1 MNIQSAINAAI
12 EQQDLSESDMIAVMR
27 TIMTGEA
34 TSAQIAGFL
43 VALRIKGETVT
54 EIAAAASVMRELATK
69 VEVSGD
75 HLVDIVGTGGDG
87 ARLFNVSTAST
98 FVAAA
103 AGCQVAKHG
112 NRSVSSS
119 SGAADVLEAA
129 DVRLDINAEQVAR
142 CVEQVGVG
150 FMFAQNHH
158 GAMKYAIG
166 PRKELGTRTLFN
178 VLGPITNPAGVKN
191 QLLGVYSRDLVRP
204 IADVLNA
211 LGSDHVMVV
220 HSADG
225 LDEISIAGETYVAEL
240 KNGEVTEYTVT
251 PTQVGIEI
259 VSIDDL
265 SVADAAESLQ
275 LIKNVLGKTNGQF
288 SAREQAAADIIAI
301 NAGAAIYVA
310 GCATDWQQGVVMA
323 QDIIASGTALEKMK
337 ELADFTALLKVAES

>member
-34 TSAQIAGFL
+34 TSVQIAGFL

-129 DVRLDINAEQVAR
+129 GVRLDINAQQVAH
-142 CVEQVGVG
+142 CIDQVGVG

-158 GAMKYAIG
+158 GAMKHAIG

-225 LDEISIAGETYVAEL
+225 LDEISIAGDTYVAEL
-240 KNGEVTEYTVT
+240 KEGEVTEYTVS
-251 PTQVGIEI
+251 PTQVGIDI
-259 VSIDDL
+259 TAIDDL

-275 LIKNVLGKTNGQF
+275 LIKSVLGKTNGQF

-310 GCATDWQQGVVMA
+310 GCASDWQQGVVVA

-337 ELADFTALLKVAES
+337 ELADFTELLKSAE

>member
-129 DVRLDINAEQVAR
+129 GVRLDINAEQVAH
-142 CVEQVGVG
+142 CIDQVGVG

-158 GAMKYAIG
+158 GAMKHAIG

-225 LDEISIAGETYVAEL
+225 LDEISIAGDTYVAEL
-240 KNGEVTEYTVT
+240 KEGEVTEYTVS
-251 PTQVGIEI
+251 PTQVGIDI
-259 VSIDDL
+259 TAIDDL

-275 LIKNVLGKTNGQF
+275 LIKSVLGKTNGQF

-310 GCATDWQQGVVMA
+310 GCASDWQQGVVMA

-337 ELADFTALLKVAES
+337 ELADFTDLLKSAE

>member
-34 TSAQIAGFL
+34 TPAQIAGFL

-69 VEVSGD
+69 VEVAGD

-129 DVRLDINAEQVAR
+129 DVRLDISAEQVAH

-158 GAMKYAIG
+158 GAMKHAIG

-211 LGSDHVMVV
+211 LGSHHVMVV

-240 KNGEVTEYTVT
+240 KNGEVTEYTVS
-251 PTQVGIEI
+251 PEQVGIEI
-259 VSIDDL
+259 TSIDDL

-275 LIKNVLGKTNGQF
+275 LIKSVLGKTNGQF

-310 GCATDWQQGVVMA
+310 GCAADWQQGVVVA

-337 ELADFTALLKVAES
+337 ELADFTSLLKAAE

>member
-129 DVRLDINAEQVAR
+129 GVRLDINAEQVAH
-142 CVEQVGVG
+142 CIDQVGVG

-158 GAMKYAIG
+158 GAMKHAIG

-225 LDEISIAGETYVAEL
+225 LDEISIAGDTYVAEL
-240 KNGEVTEYTVT
+240 KEGEVTEYTVS
-251 PTQVGIEI
+251 PTQVGIDI
-259 VSIDDL
+259 TAIDDL

-275 LIKNVLGKTNGQF
+275 LIKSVLGKTNGQF
-288 SAREQAAADIIAI
+288 STREQAAADIIAI

-310 GCATDWQQGVVMA
+310 GCASDWQQGVVVA

-337 ELADFTALLKVAES
+337 ELADFTELLKSAE

>member
-142 CVEQVGVG
+142 CVDQVGVG

-240 KNGEVTEYTVT
+240 KNGVVTEYTVS

-259 VSIDDL
+259 ASIDDL

>member
-1 MNIQSAINAAI
+1 MNIQAAINAAI
-12 EQQDLSESDMIAVMR
+12 ESQDLSGEQMVSVMR
-27 TIMTGEA
+27 SIMTGEA
-34 TSAQIAGFL
+34 TPAQIAGFL

-54 EIAAAASVMRELATK
+54 EIAAAAQVMRELATP
-69 VEVSGD
+69 VEASSD

-119 SGAADVLEAA
+119 SGAADLLEAA
-129 DVRLDINAEQVAR
+129 GVRLDISAAQVAR
-142 CVEQVGVG
+142 CIEQVGVG

-158 GAMKYAIG
+158 GAMKHAIG

-178 VLGPITNPAGVKN
+178 VLGPLTNPAGVKN
-191 QLLGVYSRDLVRP
+191 QLLGVYSKDLVRP

-211 LGSDHVMVV
+211 LGSNHVMVV

-225 LDEISIAGETYVAEL
+225 LDEISVAGDTYVAEL
-240 KNGEVTEYTVT
+240 KNGAVSEYTLS
-251 PTQVGIEI
+251 PTQVGVALSAIEP
-259 VSIDDL
+259 L
-265 SVADAAESLQ
+265 SVNDAGDSLQ
-275 LIKNVLGKTNGQF
+275 LIKTVLAKAGADI
-288 SAREQAAADIIAI
+288 SPREQSAADIVAL

-310 GCATDWQQGVVMA
+310 GVAADWQQGVDMA
-323 QDIIASGTALEKMK
+323 QDIIASGLALEKMQ
-337 ELADFTALLKVAES
+337 ELADFTAALKAAE

>member
-1 MNIQSAINAAI
+1 MNIQAAINAAI
-12 EQQDLSESDMIAVMR
+12 ESQDLSGEQMVSVMR
-27 TIMTGEA
+27 SVMTGEA
-34 TSAQIAGFL
+34 TPAQIAGFL

-54 EIAAAASVMRELATK
+54 EIAAAAQVMRELATP
-69 VEVSGD
+69 VEASGD

-119 SGAADVLEAA
+119 SGAADLLEAA
-129 DVRLDINAEQVAR
+129 GVRLDISADQVAR
-142 CVEQVGVG
+142 CIEQVGVG

-158 GAMKYAIG
+158 GAMKHAIG

-178 VLGPITNPAGVKN
+178 VLGPLTNPAGVKN
-191 QLLGVYSRDLVRP
+191 QLLGVYSKDLVRP

-211 LGSDHVMVV
+211 LGSNHVMVV

-225 LDEISIAGETYVAEL
+225 LDEISVAGDTYVAEL
-240 KNGEVTEYTVT
+240 KNGAVSEYTLS
-251 PTQVGIEI
+251 PTQVGVALSAIEP
-259 VSIDDL
+259 L
-265 SVADAAESLQ
+265 SVNDAGDSLQ
-275 LIKNVLGKTNGQF
+275 LIKTVLAKAGADI
-288 SAREQAAADIIAI
+288 SPREQSAADIVAL

-310 GCATDWQQGVVMA
+310 GVAADWRQGVDMA
-323 QDIIASGTALEKMK
+323 QDIIASGLALEKMQ
-337 ELADFTALLKVAES
+337 ELADFTTALKAAE

>member
-1 MNIQSAINAAI
+1 MNIQLAINAAI

-34 TSAQIAGFL
+34 TPAQIAGFL

-129 DVRLDINAEQVAR
+129 AVRLDINAEQVAR
-142 CVEQVGVG
+142 CIDQVGVG

-225 LDEISIAGETYVAEL
+225 LDEISIAGDTYVAEL
-240 KNGEVTEYTVT
+240 KNGVVTEYTVS
-251 PTQVGIEI
+251 PRQVGIEI
-259 VSIDDL
+259 TSIDDL

-275 LIKNVLGKTNGQF
+275 LIKSVLGKTNGQF

-310 GCATDWQQGVVMA
+310 GCASDWQQGVVVA

-337 ELADFTALLKVAES
+337 ELADFTELLKTAE

>member
-1 MNIQSAINAAI
+1 MNIQLAINAAI

-34 TSAQIAGFL
+34 TPAQIAGFL

-129 DVRLDINAEQVAR
+129 AVRLDINAEQVAR
-142 CVEQVGVG
+142 CIDQVGVG

-204 IADVLNA
+204 IADVLSA

-225 LDEISIAGETYVAEL
+225 LDEISIAGDTYVAEL
-240 KNGEVTEYTVT
+240 KNGVVTEYTVS

-259 VSIDDL
+259 TSIDDL

-275 LIKNVLGKTNGQF
+275 LIKSVLGKTNGQF

-310 GCATDWQQGVVMA
+310 GCASDWQQGVVVA

-337 ELADFTALLKVAES
+337 ELADFTELLKTAE

>member
-12 EQQDLSESDMIAVMR
+12 DQQDLSESDMVAVMR
-27 TIMTGEA
+27 SIMTGEA
-34 TSAQIAGFL
+34 TAAQIAGFL

-54 EIAAAASVMRELATK
+54 EIAAAATVMRELATK

-129 DVRLDINAEQVAR
+129 DVRLDMNAAQVAH
-142 CVEQVGVG
+142 CVENVGVG

-225 LDEISIAGETYVAEL
+225 LDEISIATETYVAEL
-240 KNGEVTEYTVT
+240 KKGVVSEYTIS
-251 PTQVGIEI
+251 PEQVGM
-259 VSIDDL
+259 SITAIDSL

-275 LIKNVLGKTNGQF
+275 LIKSVLGKTNGEF

-310 GCATDWQQGVVMA
+310 GCASDWQQGVVIA
-323 QDIIASGTALEKMK
+323 QDMIASGMALEKMK
-337 ELADFTALLKVAES
+337 ELADFTAALKAAE

>member
-129 DVRLDINAEQVAR
+129 GVRLDINAQQVAH
-142 CVEQVGVG
+142 CIDQVGVG

-158 GAMKYAIG
+158 GAMKHAIG

-225 LDEISIAGETYVAEL
+225 LDEISIAGDTYVAEL
-240 KNGEVTEYTVT
+240 KDGVVTEYTVS
-251 PTQVGIEI
+251 PTQVGIDI
-259 VSIDDL
+259 TAIDDL

-275 LIKNVLGKTNGQF
+275 LIKSVLGKTNGQF

-310 GCATDWQQGVVMA
+310 GCASDWQQGVVVA

-337 ELADFTALLKVAES
+337 ELADFTELLKSAE

>member
-34 TSAQIAGFL
+34 TPAQIAGFL
-43 VALRIKGETVT
+43 VALRMKGETVT

-69 VEVSGD
+69 VDVSGE

-129 DVRLDINAEQVAR
+129 DVRLDISAEQVAH

-158 GAMKYAIG
+158 GAMKHAIG

-211 LGSDHVMVV
+211 LGSHHVMVV

-240 KNGEVTEYTVT
+240 KNGEVTEYTVS
-251 PTQVGIEI
+251 PAQVGIEI
-259 VSIDDL
+259 TAIDNL

-275 LIKNVLGKTNGQF
+275 LIKSVLGKTNGQF

-310 GCATDWQQGVVMA
+310 GCAADWQQGVVVA

>member
-240 KNGEVTEYTVT
+240 KNGVVTEFTVS

-259 VSIDDL
+259 ASIDDL

>member
-1 MNIQSAINAAI
+1 
-12 EQQDLSESDMIAVMR
+12 
-27 TIMTGEA
+27 
-34 TSAQIAGFL
+34 
-43 VALRIKGETVT
+43 
-54 EIAAAASVMRELATK
+54 
-69 VEVSGD
+69 
-75 HLVDIVGTGGDG
+75 
-87 ARLFNVSTAST
+87 
-98 FVAAA
+98 
-103 AGCQVAKHG
+103 
-112 NRSVSSS
+112 
-119 SGAADVLEAA
+119 
-129 DVRLDINAEQVAR
+129 
-142 CVEQVGVG
+142 VGVG

-204 IADVLNA
+204 IADVLSA

-225 LDEISIAGETYVAEL
+225 LDEISIAGDTYVAEL
-240 KNGEVTEYTVT
+240 KNGVVTEYTVS

-259 VSIDDL
+259 TSIDDL

-275 LIKNVLGKTNGQF
+275 LIKSVLGKTNGQF

-310 GCATDWQQGVVMA
+310 GCASDWQQGVVVA

-337 ELADFTALLKVAES
+337 ELADFTELLKTAE

>member
-1 MNIQSAINAAI
+1 MNIQLAINAAI

-34 TSAQIAGFL
+34 TPAQIAGFL

-129 DVRLDINAEQVAR
+129 AVRLDINAEQVAR
-142 CVEQVGVG
+142 CIDQVGVG

-225 LDEISIAGETYVAEL
+225 LDEISIAGDTYVAEL
-240 KNGEVTEYTVT
+240 KNGVVTEYTVS
-251 PTQVGIEI
+251 PAQVGIEI
-259 VSIDDL
+259 TSIDDL

-275 LIKNVLGKTNGQF
+275 LIKSVLGKTNGQF

-310 GCATDWQQGVVMA
+310 GCASDWQQGVVVA

-337 ELADFTALLKVAES
+337 ELADFTELLKTAE

>member
-1 MNIQSAINAAI
+1 MNIQLAINAAI

-34 TSAQIAGFL
+34 TPAQIAGFL

-129 DVRLDINAEQVAR
+129 AVRLDINAEQVAR
-142 CVEQVGVG
+142 CIDQVGVG

-225 LDEISIAGETYVAEL
+225 LDEISIAGDTYVAEL
-240 KNGEVTEYTVT
+240 KNGVVTEYTVS

-259 VSIDDL
+259 TSIDDL

-275 LIKNVLGKTNGQF
+275 LIKSVLGKTNGQF

-310 GCATDWQQGVVMA
+310 GCASDWQQGVVVA

-337 ELADFTALLKVAES
+337 ELADFTELLKTAE

>member
-129 DVRLDINAEQVAR
+129 GVRLDVNAEQVAH
-142 CVEQVGVG
+142 CIDQVGVG

-158 GAMKYAIG
+158 GAMKHAIG

-225 LDEISIAGETYVAEL
+225 LDEISIAGDTYVAEL
-240 KNGEVTEYTVT
+240 KDGVVTEYTVS
-251 PTQVGIEI
+251 PSQVGIDI
-259 VSIDDL
+259 TSIDDL

-275 LIKNVLGKTNGQF
+275 LIKSVLGKTNGQF

-310 GCATDWQQGVVMA
+310 GCASDWQQGVVMA

-337 ELADFTALLKVAES
+337 ELSDFTELLKSAE

>member
-34 TSAQIAGFL
+34 TPAQIAGFL
-43 VALRIKGETVT
+43 VALRMKGETVT

-69 VEVSGD
+69 VDVSGE

-129 DVRLDINAEQVAR
+129 DVRLDISAEQVAH

-158 GAMKYAIG
+158 GAMKHAIG

-211 LGSDHVMVV
+211 LGSHHVMVV

-240 KNGEVTEYTVT
+240 KNGEVTEYTVS
-251 PTQVGIEI
+251 PAQVGIETT
-259 VSIDDL
+259 SIDDL

-275 LIKNVLGKTNGQF
+275 LIKSVLGKTNGQF

-310 GCATDWQQGVVMA
+310 GCAADWQQGVVVA

>member
-34 TSAQIAGFL
+34 TPAQIAGFL

-129 DVRLDINAEQVAR
+129 AVRLDINAEQVAR
-142 CVEQVGVG
+142 CIDQVGVG

-220 HSADG
+220 HSVDG
-225 LDEISIAGETYVAEL
+225 LDEISIAGDTYVAEL
-240 KNGEVTEYTVT
+240 KNGVVTEYTVS

-259 VSIDDL
+259 TSIDDL

-275 LIKNVLGKTNGQF
+275 LIKSVLGKTNGQF

-310 GCATDWQQGVVMA
+310 GCASDWQQGVVVA

-337 ELADFTALLKVAES
+337 ELADFTELLKTAE

>member
-1 MNIQSAINAAI
+1 MNIQSAISAAI
-12 EQQDLSESDMIAVMR
+12 EQQDLSELEMIAVMR
-27 TIMTGEA
+27 SIMTGEA
-34 TSAQIAGFL
+34 TPAQIAGFL

-54 EIAAAASVMRELATK
+54 EIAAAATVMRELATT
-69 VEVSGD
+69 VDVTGD

-129 DVRLDINAEQVAR
+129 DVRLDINAEQVVR
-142 CVEQVGVG
+142 CVESVGVG

-158 GAMKYAIG
+158 GAMRHAIG

-211 LGSDHVMVV
+211 LGSHHVMVV

-225 LDEISIAGETYVAEL
+225 LDEISIAAETYVAEL
-240 KNGEVTEYTVT
+240 KNGVVTEYTIS
-251 PTQVGIEI
+251 PEQVGMN
-259 VSIDDL
+259 VSAIDSL

-275 LIKNVLGKTNGQF
+275 LIKHVLGKTNGDF

-310 GCATDWQQGVVMA
+310 GCAADWQQGVVIA
-323 QDIIASGTALEKMK
+323 QDMIASGLALEKMK
-337 ELADFTALLKVAES
+337 ELADFTAALKAAE

>member
-1 MNIQSAINAAI
+1 MSIQLAINAAI

-34 TSAQIAGFL
+34 TPAQIAGFL

-129 DVRLDINAEQVAR
+129 AVRLDINAEQVAR
-142 CVEQVGVG
+142 CIDQVGVG

-225 LDEISIAGETYVAEL
+225 LDEISIAGDTYVAEL
-240 KNGEVTEYTVT
+240 KNGVVTEYTVS

-259 VSIDDL
+259 TSIDDL

-275 LIKNVLGKTNGQF
+275 LIKSVLGKTNGQF

-310 GCATDWQQGVVMA
+310 GCASDWQQGVVVA

-337 ELADFTALLKVAES
+337 ELADFTELLKTAE

>member
-1 MNIQSAINAAI
+1 MNIQSAINTAI
-12 EQQDLSESDMIAVMR
+12 DQQDLSESDMIAVMR
-27 TIMTGEA
+27 SIMTGEA
-34 TSAQIAGFL
+34 TPAQIAGFL

-69 VEVSGD
+69 VNVSGD

-129 DVRLDINAEQVAR
+129 DVRLDINAAQVAH
-142 CVEQVGVG
+142 CIESVGVG

-211 LGSDHVMVV
+211 LGSNHVMVV

-225 LDEISIAGETYVAEL
+225 LDEISIATETYVAEL
-240 KNGEVTEYTVT
+240 KNGVVTEYTIS
-251 PTQVGIEI
+251 PEQVGMN
-259 VSIDDL
+259 VSAIDSL

-275 LIKNVLGKTNGQF
+275 LIKSVLGKTNGDF

-310 GCATDWQQGVVMA
+310 GCAADWQQGVVIA
-323 QDIIASGTALEKMK
+323 QDMIASGLALEKMK
-337 ELADFTALLKVAES
+337 ELADFTAALKAAE

>member
-34 TSAQIAGFL
+34 TPAQIAGFL

-129 DVRLDINAEQVAR
+129 AVRLDINAEQVAR
-142 CVEQVGVG
+142 CIDQVGVG

-225 LDEISIAGETYVAEL
+225 LDEISIAGDTYVAEL
-240 KNGEVTEYTVT
+240 KNGVVTEYTVS
-251 PTQVGIEI
+251 PAQVGIEI
-259 VSIDDL
+259 TSIDDL

-275 LIKNVLGKTNGQF
+275 LIKSVLGKTNGQF

-310 GCATDWQQGVVMA
+310 GCASDWQQGVVVA

-337 ELADFTALLKVAES
+337 ELADFTELLKTAE

>member
-69 VEVSGD
+69 VEVSGG

-129 DVRLDINAEQVAR
+129 GVRLDINAEQVAH
-142 CVEQVGVG
+142 CIDQVGVG

-158 GAMKYAIG
+158 GAMKHAIG

-225 LDEISIAGETYVAEL
+225 LDEISIAGDTYVAEL
-240 KNGEVTEYTVT
+240 KDGVVTEYTVS
-251 PTQVGIEI
+251 PTQVGIDI
-259 VSIDDL
+259 TAIDDL

-275 LIKNVLGKTNGQF
+275 LIKSVLGKTNGQF

-310 GCATDWQQGVVMA
+310 GCASDWQQGVVVA

-337 ELADFTALLKVAES
+337 ELADFTELLKSAE

>member
-1 MNIQSAINAAI
+1 MNIQAAINAAI
-12 EQQDLSESDMIAVMR
+12 ESQDLSGEQMVSVMR
-27 TIMTGEA
+27 SIMTGEA
-34 TSAQIAGFL
+34 TPAQIAGFL

-54 EIAAAASVMRELATK
+54 EIAAAAQVMRELATP
-69 VEVSGD
+69 VEASSD

-119 SGAADVLEAA
+119 SGAADLLEAA
-129 DVRLDINAEQVAR
+129 GVRLDISAAQVAR
-142 CVEQVGVG
+142 CIEQVGVG

-158 GAMKYAIG
+158 GAMKHAIG

-178 VLGPITNPAGVKN
+178 VLGPLTNPAGVKN
-191 QLLGVYSRDLVRP
+191 QLLGVYSKDLVRP

-211 LGSDHVMVV
+211 LGSNHVMVV

-225 LDEISIAGETYVAEL
+225 LDEISVAGDTYVAEL
-240 KNGEVTEYTVT
+240 KNGAVSEYTLS
-251 PTQVGIEI
+251 PTQVGVALSAIEP
-259 VSIDDL
+259 L
-265 SVADAAESLQ
+265 SVNDSGDSLQ
-275 LIKNVLGKTNGQF
+275 LIKTVLAKAGADI
-288 SAREQAAADIIAI
+288 SPREQSAADIVAL

-310 GCATDWQQGVVMA
+310 GVAADWQQGVDMA
-323 QDIIASGTALEKMK
+323 QDIIASGLALEKMQ
-337 ELADFTALLKVAES
+337 ELADFTAALKAAE

>member
-34 TSAQIAGFL
+34 TPAQIAGFL

-69 VEVSGD
+69 VEVSGE

-129 DVRLDINAEQVAR
+129 DVRLDISAEQVAH

-158 GAMKYAIG
+158 GAMKHAIG

-240 KNGEVTEYTVT
+240 KNGEVTEYTVS
-251 PTQVGIEI
+251 PAQVGIEI
-259 VSIDDL
+259 TSIDDL

-275 LIKNVLGKTNGQF
+275 LIKSVLGKTNGQF

-310 GCATDWQQGVVMA
+310 GCAADWQQGVVMA

-337 ELADFTALLKVAES
+337 ELADFTSLLKAAE

>member
-1 MNIQSAINAAI
+1 MNIQSAINTAI
-12 EQQDLSESDMIAVMR
+12 EQQDLSESEMIAVMR
-27 TIMTGEA
+27 SIMTGEA
-34 TSAQIAGFL
+34 TPAQIAGFL

-69 VEVSGD
+69 VNVSGD

-129 DVRLDINAEQVAR
+129 DVRLDINAAQVAH
-142 CVEQVGVG
+142 CIESVGVG

-158 GAMKYAIG
+158 GAMKHAIG

-211 LGSDHVMVV
+211 LGSHHVMVV

-225 LDEISIAGETYVAEL
+225 LDEISIAAETYVAEL
-240 KNGEVTEYTVT
+240 KNGVVTEYTIS
-251 PTQVGIEI
+251 PEQVGMN
-259 VSIDDL
+259 VSAIDSL

-275 LIKNVLGKTNGQF
+275 LIKSVLGKTNGDF

-310 GCATDWQQGVVMA
+310 GCAADWQQGVVIA
-323 QDIIASGTALEKMK
+323 QDMIASGLALEKMK
-337 ELADFTALLKVAES
+337 ELADFTAALKAAE

>member
-69 VEVSGD
+69 VEVSGG

-129 DVRLDINAEQVAR
+129 GVRLDINAQQVAH
-142 CVEQVGVG
+142 CIDQVGVG

-158 GAMKYAIG
+158 GAMKHAIG

-225 LDEISIAGETYVAEL
+225 LDEISIAGDTYVAEL
-240 KNGEVTEYTVT
+240 KDGVVTEYTVS
-251 PTQVGIEI
+251 PTQVGIDI
-259 VSIDDL
+259 TAIDDL

-275 LIKNVLGKTNGQF
+275 LIKSVLGKTNGQF

-310 GCATDWQQGVVMA
+310 GCASDWQQGVVMA

-337 ELADFTALLKVAES
+337 ELADFTELLKSAE

>member
-240 KNGEVTEYTVT
+240 KNGVVTEFTVS

-259 VSIDDL
+259 ASIDDL
-265 SVADAAESLQ
+265 SVVNAAESLQ

>member
-34 TSAQIAGFL
+34 TPAQIAGFL

-129 DVRLDINAEQVAR
+129 AVRLDINAEQVAR
-142 CVEQVGVG
+142 CIDQVGVG

-225 LDEISIAGETYVAEL
+225 LDEISIAGDTYVAEL
-240 KNGEVTEYTVT
+240 KNGVVTEYTVS

-259 VSIDDL
+259 TSIDDL

-275 LIKNVLGKTNGQF
+275 LIKSVLGKTNGQF

-310 GCATDWQQGVVMA
+310 GCASDWQQGVVVA

-337 ELADFTALLKVAES
+337 ELADFTELLKTAE

>member
-69 VEVSGD
+69 VEVSGG

-129 DVRLDINAEQVAR
+129 GVRLDINAQQVAH
-142 CVEQVGVG
+142 CIDQVGVG

-158 GAMKYAIG
+158 GAMKHAIG

-225 LDEISIAGETYVAEL
+225 MDEISIAGDTYVAEL
-240 KNGEVTEYTVT
+240 KDGVVTEYTVS
-251 PTQVGIEI
+251 PTQVGIDI
-259 VSIDDL
+259 TAIDDL

-275 LIKNVLGKTNGQF
+275 LIKSVLGKTNGQF

-310 GCATDWQQGVVMA
+310 GCASDWQQGVVMA

-337 ELADFTALLKVAES
+337 ELADFTELLKSAE

>member
-34 TSAQIAGFL
+34 TPAQIAGFL

-129 DVRLDINAEQVAR
+129 AVRLDINAEQVAR
-142 CVEQVGVG
+142 CIDQVGVG

-204 IADVLNA
+204 IADVLSA

-225 LDEISIAGETYVAEL
+225 LDEISIAGDTYVAEL
-240 KNGEVTEYTVT
+240 KNGVVTEYTVS

-259 VSIDDL
+259 TSIDDL

-275 LIKNVLGKTNGQF
+275 LIKSVLGKTNGQF

-310 GCATDWQQGVVMA
+310 GCASDWQQGVVVA

-337 ELADFTALLKVAES
+337 ELADFTELLKTAE